1 MRLLFVSHSL
11 PPLDRPLDNLGGM
24 QRVASEL
31 DRALAQRA
39 DLEYAT
45 RFLRAPWKTVHIRS
59 AGFLF
64 TSIFGLWRAV
74 RRKEVDVILFSS
86 MVTASLAVP
95 LRPVLN
101 RHGVMAAAIVH
112 GLDVTTPARVYQWFV
127 PKVFASLD
135 LVLPVSAATGEQCV
149 KRGLR
154 RDQLRA
160 VRNGVDP
167 DRFPS
172 PEFSRSERRQLL
184 GPLLTRYP
192 LPEDAILIC
201 SVGRQVAR
209 KGFAWFITEVMGRLP
224 ENVHYWL
231 AGTGPEHAAL
241 QEVVGR
247 SESANRVRLLGRVSE
262 EELEALYR
270 GADLLIM
277 PNIPV
282 AGDMEGFGV
291 VMLEAGMNGMPAVGA
306 RLEGIAEVITD
317 GENGILV
324 ESGHAAGFADAIHG
338 QLSQPGGLEK
348 GAQNAYNFTRSNF
361 SWESVASEYVDV
373 LRERLP
379 RRSGD

>member
-1 MRLLFVSHSL
+1 M
-11 PPLDRPLDNLGGM
+11 DNLGGM

-31 DRALAQRA
+31 DRALAARA
-39 DLEYAT
+39 DLQYTT

-59 AGFLF
+59 AGFLL
-64 TSIFGLWRAV
+64 TSLFALWRAI
-74 RRKEVDVILFSS
+74 RRGEVDVILFSS
-86 MVTASLAVP
+86 MVTASLAVL
-95 LRPVLN
+95 LRPVLT
-101 RHGVMAAAIVH
+101 RQGVLAAAIVH
-112 GLDVTTPARVYQWFV
+112 GLDVTTPAPIYQWFV

-149 KRGLR
+149 QRGLR
-154 RDQLRA
+154 RDQLQP

-172 PEFSRSERRQLL
+172 PEFTRSERRRLL
-184 GPLLTRYP
+184 EPLLERHS
-192 LPEDAILIC
+192 LPDQATLLC

-209 KGFAWFITEVMGRLP
+209 KGFAWFITEVMPLLP
-224 ENVHYWL
+224 ANVHYWL

-241 QEVVGR
+241 QEAVDRAEGPQ
-247 SESANRVRLLGRVSE
+247 RVTLLGRVSE

-270 GADLLIM
+270 GADLFIM
-277 PNIPV
+277 PNVPV

-317 GENGILV
+317 GQNGILV
-324 ESGHAAGFADAIHG
+324 ESGDAAGFADAIRG

-348 GAQNAYNFTRSNF
+348 GAQNAYNFTMSNF
-361 SWESVASEYVDV
+361 SWESVAAEYVDV

-379 RRSGD
+379 RGSGN